1 MLMPETCFGSATI
14 KQGSCLLIE
23 NPKLWA
29 WLQIYGNPEAEP
41 TSSRIS
47 LDDPGLIAPQHAV
60 GDVRNQGGMLRD
72 EANEPAL
79 SFAKA

>member
-1 MLMPETCFGSATI
+1 MQIPETCFGSATI

-23 NPKLWA
+23 NPRLWA
-29 WLQIYGNPEAEP
+29 WLQIYGNCEAER
-41 TSSRIS
+41 TFSRIS
-47 LDDPGLIAPQHAV
+47 LDDPGLIAPRHAV
-60 GDVRNQGGMLRD
+60 GDVRNQSGLPRD

>member
-1 MLMPETCFGSATI
+1 MQMPETCFGSATI

-29 WLQIYGNPEAEP
+29 WLQIYGNCETKQ
-41 TSSRIS
+41 TSSRLS
-47 LDDPGLIAPQHAV
+47 LDDPGLIASQHPV
-60 GDVRNQGGMLRD
+60 GDVRNQGGMPRD